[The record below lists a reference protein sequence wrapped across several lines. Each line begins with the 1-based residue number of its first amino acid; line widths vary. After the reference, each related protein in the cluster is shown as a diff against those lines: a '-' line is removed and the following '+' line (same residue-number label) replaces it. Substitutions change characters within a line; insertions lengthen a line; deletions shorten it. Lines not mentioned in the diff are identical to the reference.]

1 LEGEIKRYN
10 FAVPK
15 EKKFRVV
22 RTITFPEERKS
33 EQRERGREIFEKKCN
48 NKM

>member
-22 RTITFPEERKS
+22 RTITFPEERES
-33 EQRERGREIFEKKCN
+33 EQRERARDL
-48 NKM
+48 

>member
-22 RTITFPEERKS
+22 RTITFPRGEGVRAERKGA
-33 EQRERGREIFEKKCN
+33 RDL
-48 NKM
+48 